1 MKLSILQHAKDKQP
15 LGIEIEQVVA
25 IIRDDH
31 WAPGYQ
37 PVLLVQG
44 VFEGN
49 TRQQDIVSMSGLSI
63 VQFKTSPTLVKA
75 ARDDPHTLLMFSS
88 ADTLYILYPYELDT
102 GYEIHLQRQFYKKA
116 FLYGN
121 DYYRRQLEQEP
132 VTTGKDIDKRCIL
145 CHDPQVYYNPQAEPF
160 LAWEI
165 KEGCQPLT

>member
-132 VTTGKDIDKRCIL
+132 VTTRR
-145 CHDPQVYYNPQAEPF
+145 ASM
-160 LAWEI
+160 
-165 KEGCQPLT
+165 QPCVVPTCCWQRG